1 MATQPPEKQLRD
13 FTLSV
18 RLRPDMRER
27 LYAVADGL
35 GVSPATVASIAI
47 GQYVATAQAS
57 TNATTRAIEGM
68 MSSLAPQ
75 MSEMISTLSQN
86 ESEIP
91 CSSSKDFSVQL
102 PLLAAEPTKKPAKS
116 SLSEKSSKSKPSTR
130 AASSKSKPLPSQ
142 TSKPL
147 KAKPAKK

>member
-1 MATQPPEKQLRD
+1 MATQQTEKRD

-27 LYAVADGL
+27 LYSVADGL
-35 GVSPATVASIAI
+35 GVSPATVASVAI
-47 GQYVATAQAS
+47 GEYVSKAQAS
-57 TNATTRAIEGM
+57 ANATTKAIEGM
-68 MSSLAPQ
+68 MTSMAPQ
-75 MSEMISTLSQN
+75 FSELINAMSQP
-86 ESEIP
+86 ESEPP

-102 PLLAAEPTKKPAKS
+102 PLLAAEPTAKPAS
-116 SLSEKSSKSKPSTR
+116 SSPNAKSSKSKPSTV

>member
-47 GQYVATAQAS
+47 GQYVANAQAS
-57 TNATTRAIEGM
+57 ANATTKAIEGM
-68 MSSLAPQ
+68 MTSMGPQ
-75 MSEMISTLSQN
+75 MAEMFTALTTN
-86 ESEIP
+86 ESEPP
-91 CSSSKDFSVQL
+91 CSSSKASSVQL
-102 PLLAAEPTKKPAKS
+102 PLLAAEPTAKPAKS
-116 SLSEKSSKSKPSTR
+116 SPKEKSSRSKLSTR
-130 AASSKSKPLPSQ
+130 AASSK
-142 TSKPL
+142 
-147 KAKPAKK
+147 